1 MHEKFERLD
10 SEKQSKIIQAALEE
24 FSAFDFEHASTNRIV
39 KNAGIGKGMLFYYF
53 NSKKDLYTYL
63 MHYCLDRIYSQMVAQ
78 LQTAIQE
85 SKGDF
90 IERYYI
96 TARLKAE
103 YMAKEPHVFNFMSS
117 LILQD
122 FLSLPTEIQQK
133 MQTLQQQAYDLLYKD
148 IDLSLFN
155 DDIDSEKAL
164 NLVRWSLDGY
174 QQELEHQLKGEQ
186 ISSINL
192 KNYWDEFYEYLDLLK
207 KVYYQ

>member
-1 MHEKFERLD
+1 
-10 SEKQSKIIQAALEE
+10 
-24 FSAFDFEHASTNRIV
+24 
-39 KNAGIGKGMLFYYF
+39 
-53 NSKKDLYTYL
+53 
-63 MHYCLDRIYSQMVAQ
+63 
-78 LQTAIQE
+78 
-85 SKGDF
+85 
-90 IERYYI
+90 
-96 TARLKAE
+96 
-103 YMAKEPHVFNFMSS
+103 MSS

-148 IDLSLFN
+148 IDLSLFK

>member
-1 MHEKFERLD
+1 MISLND
-10 SEKQSKIIQAALEE
+10 ITS
-24 FSAFDFEHASTNRIV
+24 
-39 KNAGIGKGMLFYYF
+39 
-53 NSKKDLYTYL
+53 
-63 MHYCLDRIYSQMVAQ
+63 
-78 LQTAIQE
+78 LQ
-85 SKGDF
+85 
-90 IERYYI
+90 
-96 TARLKAE
+96 RLKAE

-148 IDLSLFN
+148 IDLSLFK